1 MERAEKRIGSGLQA
15 APAVYAGREYLDAFA
30 GVDLAEIA
38 ITSAARLVEDAP
50 PAGAFTLPDVAGVG
64 VVSALA
70 EGEKCER
77 CWKVL
82 PDVGRDARYP
92 GICPRC
98 TDAVAARIPAKA

>member
-1 MERAEKRIGSGLQA
+1 
-15 APAVYAGREYLDAFA
+15 
-30 GVDLAEIA
+30 
-38 ITSAARLVEDAP
+38 
-50 PAGAFTLPDVAGVG
+50 
-64 VVSALA
+64 ALA